1 MMSMALRA
9 CGLVF
14 ASALAFAGTAA
25 GGTRALQIDRGVVQT
40 VSPAR
45 LVLRELDGSLVTIAV
60 GPRTRVRVNGLA
72 SAVAVIRPGF
82 VATAV
87 HDGDAPAVAIRAV
100 GRVVSMVDRGTA
112 VSLVF
117 NRLTIRT
124 ASGASLVFRITP
136 RTRIRVR
143 GLPATLA
150 ALRPG
155 RVVDVAHDA
164 AGNALRIAVRP
175 RLRG

>member
-1 MMSMALRA
+1 MGFVRLSACVLTIIATLAL
-9 CGLVF
+9 
-14 ASALAFAGTAA
+14 AGTASA
-25 GGTRALQIDRGVVQT
+25 TTGSLQIDRGVVQT
-40 VSPAR
+40 VSAAHV
-45 LVLRELDGSLVTIAV
+45 VLRELDGSLVTIAI

-72 SAVAVIRPGF
+72 STVSVIRPGF
-82 VATAV
+82 IATAV
-87 HDGDAPAVAIRAV
+87 HDGDTPALAIRAI
-100 GRVVSMVDRGTA
+100 GRVVPTVDRGVV
-112 VSLVF
+112 VSLIVR
-117 NRLTIRT
+117 RLTIRT
-124 ASGASLVFRITP
+124 APGASFVFRITA

-143 GLPATLA
+143 GLPATVA